1 MKNEKLKDF
10 LDDLGARKSA
20 PGGGSATALSG
31 ALGISLLQ
39 MIANFSIHPVK
50 SPSKRGARLKG
61 EQFNRAS
68 SPQIGK
74 ILQKAT
80 KIKKEL
86 IKLIDED
93 AKAVSVFFN
102 KSSSL
107 LKRKKAKQMMQ
118 KIPVAICK
126 NCEDGL
132 KLIPYLIKEGNKNLI
147 SDLRIARI
155 LLQAGAKGAKQLIN
169 ET

>member
-1 MKNEKLKDF
+1 MKKITLEKF
-10 LDDLGARKSA
+10 LDDLGAKKPA
-20 PGGGSATALSG
+20 PGGGSAAALSG

-39 MIANFSIHPVK
+39 MVANFSVHPVK

-68 SPQIGK
+68 SPQIRK

-126 NCEDGL
+126 NCEQGL
-132 KLIPYLIKEGNKNLI
+132 KLIPFLTKKGNKNLL
-147 SDLRIARI
+147 SDLKIARI
-155 LLQAGAKGAKQLIN
+155 LLQAGAKGARELI
-169 ET
+169 

>member
-39 MIANFSIHPVK
+39 MIANFSK
-50 SPSKRGARLKG
+50 
-61 EQFNRAS
+61 NN

>member
-1 MKNEKLKDF
+1 MKKREEIIQSTLQDF
-10 LDDLGARKSA
+10 LDNLGAKKPA
-20 PGGGSATALSG
+20 PGGGSAAALSG

-39 MIANFSIHPVK
+39 MVANFSA
-50 SPSKRGARLKG
+50 GG
-61 EQFNRAS
+61 
-68 SPQIGK
+68 SPQIRE

-126 NCEDGL
+126 NCEQGL
-132 KLIPYLIKEGNKNLI
+132 KLIPFLTKKGNKNLL
-147 SDLRIARI
+147 SDLKIARI
-155 LLQAGAKGAKQLIN
+155 LLQAGAKGARELI
-169 ET
+169 